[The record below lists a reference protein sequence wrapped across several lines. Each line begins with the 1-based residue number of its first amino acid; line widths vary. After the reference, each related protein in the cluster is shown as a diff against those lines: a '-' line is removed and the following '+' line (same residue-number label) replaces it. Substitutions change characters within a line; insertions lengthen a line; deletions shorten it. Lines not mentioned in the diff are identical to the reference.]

1 MGLTLRAKKSPG
13 KSIDLGAGGFLRLHQ
28 KTSQLAGEPWAS
40 HYATLLHRPFSTS
53 DTESF
58 YAEFDAKTAQLL
70 AEKKVSVKL
79 VDFCLQSDIEGSI
92 HYGACKLLLK
102 IIGDYDDDILYGYAG
117 RPDCASFRDFKAI
130 LQECANKKCDL
141 IWD

>member
-13 KSIDLGAGGFLRLHQ
+13 KSIDLGAGGFLRLRQ
-28 KTSQLAGEPWAS
+28 KASQLAGEPWAS

-70 AEKKVSVKL
+70 AEKRFLS
-79 VDFCLQSDIEGSI
+79 SWSI
-92 HYGACKLLLK
+92 SAFSRTSKALSTTV
-102 IIGDYDDDILYGYAG
+102 
-117 RPDCASFRDFKAI
+117 PAS
-130 LQECANKKCDL
+130 CC
-141 IWD
+141 